1 MQDTATFQ
9 VYNASAGSGKT
20 FTLVK
25 EYLKILL
32 RTSDPKKF
40 QQILAVTFTNKAAAE
55 MKERVIRN
63 LRAFTKEDILVH
75 KTEMFEQLEEELLI
89 KDTVLNRRA
98 GKVLENILENYSA
111 FNITTIDSFTHRL
124 IRSFAFDLGLS
135 LNFDVEMDA
144 KSLLSEAVDALISKI
159 GEDKKLTSILID
171 FSLGKANEDK
181 SWDITRELNEIAQ
194 ILLNENDNAHIQ
206 KIQEKPIQ
214 DFIDL
219 KTKLFKKQKNIE
231 QNFIKI
237 GKEGLELIDGF
248 DIDHKDFYY
257 SQFPKHFLNLCNNPD
272 NVSLDPSKGLSKS
285 IQNNLFYTKNKAD
298 EVKTAI
304 DSIINP
310 LLDLYHTSEGLY
322 QEYSLN
328 KLFLSSLIPLA
339 VLSKINKTLDE
350 LKDEKNIRLN
360 AEFNQIISKN
370 LQEQPASFIYE
381 RLGEKFKHYFIDEMQ
396 DTSIL
401 QWQNLIP
408 LIANAL
414 SQEGTSLLLVGDIK
428 QSIYRWRGSEPEQ
441 FLKLS
446 NNENSKV
453 NNPFYIPKQIKQLD
467 INYRSYSQII
477 DFNNGFFQH
486 ISQFFN
492 KPAYAQIYVNE
503 NQQKQN
509 TKQGGYVQVSF
520 IDEGLKAEEKELEYA
535 IKVLKIIND
544 LEGEFN
550 KNEICVL
557 TRTRKHGVSIA
568 DFLTDNGIDIISSET
583 LLLKNSDKVVFI
595 INLLIYLENN
605 ADKEAHLDVL
615 YFIYEYFYYKED
627 KHTFFKGFLDSEIGT
642 FFNRLKSNRINFE
655 FDVYADLSLYE
666 SVEYIIRSFDLNTN
680 SDAYLQFFLDEV
692 LRFSQKKTTDT
703 AAFLEF
709 WSEKKDSLSIFVP
722 EEKDAVRIMTIH
734 KSKGLEFPIVI
745 YPYELDIY
753 KELNSKVWYET
764 PNSEELKGFDS
775 LLINYNKS
783 LEFTG
788 VIGEELYQAHRNE
801 LELDNFNLLYVA
813 LTRAVEQLYVI
824 LETKKTNE
832 NLRTSSQF
840 FIHYLQSIDHCN
852 ENQADYCFGDPKRL
866 SEKPFSSKNNIEL
879 DELISTP
886 WHTHNITIVAN
897 SSLLW
902 DDEIQDS
909 ITYGNLIHELLANI
923 KTRDDID
930 ETVETY
936 IIRGIIANTQA
947 RDIKKMLTK
956 VIKHPELENYYQQN
970 ITVFNEREILSTN
983 GEIIIPDRMIINENN
998 EAIIIDY
1005 KTGKPDKKY
1014 HDQLNN
1020 YGSIIEQ
1027 LGYKVIKKLLV
1038 YLGENI
1044 VIDKVTD

>member
-1 MQDTATFQ
+1 MQNQTTFQ

-32 RTSDPKKF
+32 NTSDPNKF
-40 QQILAVTFTNKAAAE
+40 QHILAVTFTNKAAAE

-63 LRAFTKEDILVH
+63 LRSFTKEDILVH
-75 KTEMFEQLEEELLI
+75 KTEMFELLEEELSI
-89 KDTVLNRRA
+89 KDTVLYRRA
-98 GKVLENILENYSA
+98 EKVLENILENYSA

-159 GEDKKLTSILID
+159 GEDRDLTSILID

-219 KTKLFKKQKNIE
+219 KTNLFKKQKNIE
-231 QNFIKI
+231 QNFIEI
-237 GKEGLELIDGF
+237 GKEGLKLIDGF

-272 NVSLDPSKGLSKS
+272 KVSFDPSKGLSKS
-285 IQNNLFYTKNKAD
+285 IENNLFYTKNKAD

-310 LLDLYHTSEGLY
+310 LLDLYNKSEVLF

-328 KLFLSSLIPLA
+328 KLFLSGLIPLA
-339 VLSKINKTLDE
+339 VLSNINKTLDE
-350 LKDEKNIRLN
+350 LKNEKNIRLN

-446 NNENSKV
+446 NNENTKV
-453 NNPFYIPKQIKQLD
+453 NNPFYIPKQIEQLD
-467 INYRSYSQII
+467 VNYRSYSQII
-477 DFNNGFFQH
+477 DFNNDFFQH

-520 IDEGLKAEEKELEYA
+520 IDEGLKAKEKEVEYA
-535 IKVLKIIND
+535 EKVLKIIND
-544 LEGEFN
+544 LEGKFN

-583 LLLKNSDKVVFI
+583 LLLQNSDKVVFI

-615 YFIYEYFYYKED
+615 YFIYEYFHYKEN
-627 KHTFFKGFLDSEIGT
+627 KHSFFKSLLDSENDTFFKLLE
-642 FFNRLKSNRINFE
+642 SNRINFE

-666 SVEYIIRSFDLNTN
+666 SVEYIIRSFELNTT

-692 LRFSQKKTTDT
+692 LRFSQKKTTET

-709 WSEKKDSLSIFVP
+709 WEEKKDSLSIFVP
-722 EEKDAVRIMTIH
+722 EEKNAVRIMTIH

-753 KELNSKVWYET
+753 KEQNSKVWYET
-764 PNSEELKGFDS
+764 PNNEELKGFDS
-775 LLINYNKS
+775 LLINNNKS

-788 VIGEELYQAHRNE
+788 VTGKELYQAHRNE
-801 LELDNFNLLYVA
+801 IELDNFNLLYVA
-813 LTRAVEQLYVI
+813 LTRAVEQLYVV
-824 LETKKTNE
+824 LETKKANE
-832 NLRTSSQF
+832 NLRTTSQF
-840 FIHYLQSIDHCN
+840 FMHYLQSIDHWN
-852 ENQADYCFGDPKRL
+852 ENQTDYCFGDPKRI
-866 SEKPFSSKNNIEL
+866 SDKPISSKNNIEL
-879 DELISTP
+879 EELISSS
-886 WHTHNITIVAN
+886 WQSHNITIVAN

-930 ETVETY
+930 ETIETY
-936 IIRGIIANTQA
+936 IIRGVIANTQA
-947 RDIKKMLTK
+947 QEIKKMLTK
-956 VIKHPELENYYQQN
+956 IIKHPKLENYYQQN
-970 ITVFNEREILSTN
+970 ITIFNEREILSVT
-983 GEIIIPDRMIINENN
+983 GEIIIPDRMIINDNN

-1044 VIDKVTD
+1044 VIDKVID

>member
-1 MQDTATFQ
+1 VQDPATFQ

-32 RTSDPKKF
+32 RTSDPNKF

-63 LRAFTKEDILVH
+63 LRAFTKEDILAH
-75 KTEMFEQLEEELLI
+75 KTEMFKKLEEELSI

-159 GEDKKLTSILID
+159 GEDRELTSILID

-181 SWDITRELNEIAQ
+181 SWDITRELNQIAQ
-194 ILLNENDNAHIQ
+194 ILLNENDNAHVQ

-219 KTKLFKKQKNIE
+219 KTNLFKKQKQIE
-231 QNFIKI
+231 QSFIEI
-237 GKEGLELIDGF
+237 GQEGLELIDGF

-257 SQFPKHFLNLCNNPD
+257 SQFPKHFLDLCNNPD
-272 NVSLDPSKGLSKS
+272 NLSFDPSKGLSKS
-285 IQNNLFYTKNKAD
+285 IQNNIFYTKNKAD

-304 DSIINP
+304 DSIIIP
-310 LLDLYHTSEGLY
+310 LLDLYNRSESLY

-339 VLSKINKTLDE
+339 VLSNINKTLDE
-350 LKDEKNIRLN
+350 LKKEKNIRLN

-453 NNPFYIPKQIKQLD
+453 YNPFYIPKKIQPLD

-486 ISQFFN
+486 VSQFFN

-509 TKQGGYVQVSF
+509 TKEGGYVQVSF
-520 IDEGLKAEEKELEYA
+520 IEEGLKVEEKELEYA
-535 IKVLKIIND
+535 EKVLKIIND

-557 TRTRKHGVSIA
+557 TRTRKHGVGIA

-583 LLLKNSDKVVFI
+583 LLLKNSDKVIFI

-605 ADKEAHLDVL
+605 ADKEAHLHVL
-615 YFIYEYFYYKED
+615 YFIYDYFHYKED
-627 KHTFFKGFLDSEIGT
+627 KHSFFKRFLDSEIDT
-642 FFNRLKSNRINFE
+642 FFNQLKSNRINFE
-655 FDVYADLSLYE
+655 FHVYADLSLYE
-666 SVEYIIRSFDLNTN
+666 SVEYIIRSFDLNTT
-680 SDAYLQFFLDEV
+680 SDAHLQFFLDEV
-692 LRFSQKKTTDT
+692 LRFSQKKTTET

-709 WSEKKDSLSIFVP
+709 WDEKKDSLSIFVP
-722 EEKDAVRIMTIH
+722 EGKNAVRIMTIH

-753 KELNSKVWYET
+753 KELNSKVWYEI
-764 PNSEELKGFDS
+764 PNSEELKDFDS

-788 VIGEELYQAHRNE
+788 VIGEELYQEHRNE
-801 LELDNFNLLYVA
+801 LELDSFNLLYVA

-824 LETKKTNE
+824 LETKKINE
-832 NLRTSSQF
+832 NLRTSSQLF
-840 FIHYLQSIDHCN
+840 MHYLQSIDYWN
-852 ENQADYCFGDPKRL
+852 ENQADYCFGDHKRI
-866 SEKPFSSKNNIEL
+866 SDRPISSKNSIEL
-879 DELISTP
+879 DELISTS

-930 ETVETY
+930 EIIETY

-947 RDIKKMLTK
+947 DDIKKILTN
-956 VIKHPELENYYQQN
+956 VIRHPELENYYQQN
-970 ITVFNEREILSTN
+970 ITVFNEREILGIT
-983 GEIIIPDRMIINENN
+983 GEIIIPDRMIINDNN

-1005 KTGKPDKKY
+1005 KTGRPDKKY

-1038 YLGENI
+1038 YLGENV

>member
-1 MQDTATFQ
+1 MQDSATFQ

-32 RTSDPKKF
+32 QTSDPKKF

-55 MKERVIRN
+55 MKERVINN
-63 LRAFTKEDILVH
+63 LRVFSKEDILVH
-75 KTEMFEQLEEELLI
+75 KTEMFQQLEEELSI
-89 KDTVLNRRA
+89 TDTVLNRRA
-98 GKVLENILENYSA
+98 GKVLDNILENYSA

-144 KSLLSEAVDALISKI
+144 KSLLSEAVDTLISKI
-159 GEDKKLTSILID
+159 GKDKELTSILID
-171 FSLGKANEDK
+171 FSLEKANEDK

-194 ILLNENDNAHIQ
+194 ILLNENDNTHIQ

-219 KTKLFKKQKNIE
+219 KTNLFKKQKNIE
-231 QNFIKI
+231 QGFIEI
-237 GKEGLELIDGF
+237 GKEGIEIIDGF
-248 DIDHKDFYY
+248 DLEHKDFYY
-257 SQFPKHFLNLCNNPD
+257 SQFPKHFLNLCNNPEKL
-272 NVSLDPSKGLSKS
+272 SFDPSKGLSKS
-285 IQNNLFYTKNKAD
+285 IQQNIYYTKNKPD

-310 LLDLYHTSEGLY
+310 LLELYSKSEKLY

-339 VLSKINKTLDE
+339 VLSNINKTLDE
-350 LKDEKNIRLN
+350 IKHEKNIRLN

-370 LQEQPASFIYE
+370 LQEQPVSFIYE

-446 NNENSKV
+446 SSENSKA
-453 NNPFYIPKQIKQLD
+453 NNPFYIPKQIQPLD
-467 INYRSYSQII
+467 INYRSYGQII

-492 KPAYAQIYVNE
+492 KPEYAHIYVNE

-509 TKQGGYVQVSF
+509 TKQGGYVQLSF
-520 IDEGLKAEEKELEYA
+520 IEEGLKADNKELVYA
-535 IKVLKIIND
+535 EKVLQIINN
-544 LEGEFN
+544 LENEFN

-557 TRTRKHGVSIA
+557 TRTRKQGVSIA
-568 DFLTDNGIDIISSET
+568 DFLTDNGIDVISSET
-583 LLLKNSDKVVFI
+583 LLLKNSDKVIFI
-595 INLLIYLENN
+595 INLLTYLQNN
-605 ADKEAHLDVL
+605 ADKEAHLDIL
-615 YFIYEYFYYKED
+615 YFIYEYFHHTED
-627 KHTFFKGFLDSEIGT
+627 KHSFFKSFLDLNIDV
-642 FFNRLKSNRINFE
+642 FFSRLKSKRIDFE
-655 FDVYADLSLYE
+655 FAVYADLSLYE
-666 SVEYIIRSFDLNTN
+666 SVEYIIRSFDLNTT

-692 LRFSQKKTTDT
+692 LQFSQKKTTET

-709 WSEKKDSLSIFVP
+709 WNEKKDALSIFVP
-722 EEKDAVRIMTIH
+722 EEKNAVRIMTIH

-753 KELNSKVWYET
+753 KELNPKVWYEIS
-764 PNSEELKGFDS
+764 NSEDFKNFNS

-788 VIGEELYQAHRNE
+788 VTGEELYKAHRNE
-801 LELDNFNLLYVA
+801 LELDSFNLLYVA
-813 LTRAVEQLYVI
+813 LTRAVEQLYII
-824 LETKKTNE
+824 LETKKVNE

-840 FIHYLQSIDHCN
+840 FTHYLQSVQQWD
-852 ENQADYCFGDPKRL
+852 ENQTEYCFGNPKRISNKTVP
-866 SEKPFSSKNNIEL
+866 SESNIEL
-879 DELISTP
+879 NELISTS
-886 WHTHNITIVAN
+886 WHSHNIAIVAN

-902 DDEIQDS
+902 DNEIQDS
-909 ITYGNLIHELLANI
+909 IVYGNLIHELLAHI

-930 ETVETY
+930 ETIETY
-936 IIRGIIANTQA
+936 VIKGIIANNQA
-947 RDIKKMLTK
+947 LEIKKILTK
-956 VIKHPELENYYQQN
+956 VTMHPELENYYQQN
-970 ITVFNEREILSTN
+970 ITVYNEKEILTLT
-983 GEIIIPDRMIINENN
+983 GEIIIPDRMIIKDNN
-998 EAIIIDY
+998 EVIIIDY
-1005 KTGKPDKKY
+1005 KTGRPDKKY

-1020 YGSIIEQ
+1020 YASIIGE

>member
-219 KTKLFKKQKNIE
+219 KTNLFKKQKNIE

-339 VLSKINKTLDE
+339 VLSNINKTLDE

-370 LQEQPASFIYE
+370 LREQPASFIYE

-866 SEKPFSSKNNIEL
+866 SEKPISSKNNIEL

>member
-1 MQDTATFQ
+1 VQDPATFQ

-63 LRAFTKEDILVH
+63 LRAFTKEDIFIY
-75 KTEMFEQLEEELLI
+75 KTEMFIKLEEELSI
-89 KDTVLNRRA
+89 KDTVLNLRA

-159 GEDKKLTSILID
+159 GEDKELTSILID

-194 ILLNENDNAHIQ
+194 ILLNENDNSHIQ

-219 KTKLFKKQKNIE
+219 KTNLYKKQKKIE
-231 QNFIKI
+231 QNFLEI

-272 NVSLDPSKGLSKS
+272 NLSFDPSKGLSKS

-310 LLDLYHTSEGLY
+310 LLDFYHTSEGLY

-339 VLSKINKTLDE
+339 VLSNINRTLDE
-350 LKDEKNIRLN
+350 LKNEKNIRLN

-446 NNENSKV
+446 NNENPKV
-453 NNPFYIPKQIKQLD
+453 NNPFYIQKQIQPLD

-492 KPAYAQIYVNE
+492 KPAYAQIYANE

-509 TKQGGYVQVSF
+509 AKQGGYVQVSF
-520 IDEGLKAEEKELEYA
+520 IEEGLKAEEKELEYA
-535 IKVLKIIND
+535 KRVLKIIND
-544 LEGEFN
+544 VKGEFN

-583 LLLKNSDKVVFI
+583 LLLKNSDKIIFI
-595 INLLIYLENN
+595 IDLLVYLENN
-605 ADKEAHLDVL
+605 ADKEAHLRVL
-615 YFIYEYFYYKED
+615 YFIYEYFHYKED
-627 KHTFFKGFLDSEIGT
+627 KHSFFKRFLDSETDT

-666 SVEYIIRSFDLNTN
+666 SVEYIIRSFDLNTA

-692 LRFSQKKTTDT
+692 LRFSQKKTTET
-703 AAFLEF
+703 GAFLEF
-709 WSEKKDSLSIFVP
+709 WKEKKDSLSIFVP
-722 EEKDAVRIMTIH
+722 EEKNAVRIMTIH

-753 KELNSKVWYET
+753 KELNSKVWYLI
-764 PNSEELKGFDS
+764 PNSEELNDFDS

-788 VIGEELYQAHRNE
+788 VIGEELYQTHQNE
-801 LELDNFNLLYVA
+801 LELDSFNLLYVA

-840 FIHYLQSIDHCN
+840 FMHYLQSNDN
-852 ENQADYCFGDPKRL
+852 WNKNQADYCFGDPKRI
-866 SEKPFSSKNNIEL
+866 SDKPISSNNNIEL
-879 DELISTP
+879 DELISTS

-930 ETVETY
+930 ESIETY
-936 IIRGIIANTQA
+936 IIRGLIANTQA
-947 RDIKKMLTK
+947 QEIKKMLTN
-956 VIKHPELENYYQQN
+956 VINHPELENYYQQN
-970 ITVFNEREILSTN
+970 ITIFNEREILSTT
-983 GEIIIPDRMIINENN
+983 GEIIIPDRMIINDNN

-1005 KTGKPDKKY
+1005 KTGRPDKKY

-1020 YGSIIEQ
+1020 YGSIIER

-1038 YLGENI
+1038 YLGENV
-1044 VIDKVTD
+1044 VIEKVTD